1 MGPEA
6 EKVDVVKEQVSA
18 SPLGEA
24 SKERQGQERNA
35 GLVSGVPSYRFHTSF
50 LGLLQQSSRLLL
62 LPVSTSEAFTG

>member
-24 SKERQGQERNA
+24 SKESQGQERNA
-35 GLVSGVPSYRFHTSF
+35 GLVSGSPLTGSTPASWASF
-50 LGLLQQSSRLLL
+50 SNLQGCYCCL
-62 LPVSTSEAFTG
+62 